1 MMRVLPAKYCPPT
14 DICVDGVPGNI
25 LTDAEWCLAEIGHIE
40 KLGKFSVTASF
51 AHPDGLW
58 ARVKVELCNVTELGL
73 VMDIQRRA
81 GDALLCALVRSYLA
95 DSLAG
100 EQKPIKKFWRGQI
113 VPSLHEFGPSTSPG
127 DVPVLILDDDVS
139 HSVLPDADHG
149 ESPS

>member
-1 MMRVLPAKYCPPT
+1 M
-14 DICVDGVPGNI
+14 CVDGVPENI
-25 LTDAEWCLAEIGHIE
+25 LTDAERCLAEIGHIE
-40 KLGKFSVTASF
+40 SLGNSQSQLLLSTQMDS
-51 AHPDGLW
+51 G
-58 ARVKVELCNVTELGL
+58 RVSMLSYLFNVMDLGL

-81 GDALLCALVRSYLA
+81 GDALLCALIRSYLA

-127 DVPVLILDDDVS
+127 DVPVLILDDVS

-149 ESPS
+149 ESLS